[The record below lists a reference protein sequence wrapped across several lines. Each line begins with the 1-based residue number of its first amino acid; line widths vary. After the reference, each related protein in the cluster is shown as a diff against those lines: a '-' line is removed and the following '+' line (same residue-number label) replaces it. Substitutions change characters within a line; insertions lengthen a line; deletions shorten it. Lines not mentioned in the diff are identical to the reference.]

1 MHIRYFPVFFFLVAS
16 TAQAAT
22 PKEKLMGSWEFKRGI
37 GGSCASLILKLRY
50 VFHRDGRY
58 EGNTT
63 VKTGSKTSSF
73 EYSGTYEA
81 TNDSVITH
89 VNGYNLGPN
98 KYRIKGDIL
107 TVVHHQY
114 NCEIELEREDY

>member
-1 MHIRYFPVFFFLVAS
+1 MKYLHVLFFLLTTS
-16 TAQAAT
+16 AQAAT
-22 PKEKLMGSWEFKRGI
+22 PKEELLGSWQFKRGI
-37 GGSCASLILKLRY
+37 EGACAALIVKLRY

-58 EGNTT
+58 EGSTV
-63 VKTGSKTSSF
+63 VKTGTKLRSF